1 MGTVEIIGLVFLV
14 LIAMGL
20 VGNLRDI
27 VKYIRISTM
36 RRMAR

>member
-36 RRMAR
+36 

>member
-1 MGTVEIIGLVFLV
+1 MGTLEIIGLIFLV

-36 RRMAR
+36 

>member
-1 MGTVEIIGLVFLV
+1 MGTVEIIGLVFLA

-27 VKYIRISTM
+27 LKYIRISSM
-36 RRMAR
+36 